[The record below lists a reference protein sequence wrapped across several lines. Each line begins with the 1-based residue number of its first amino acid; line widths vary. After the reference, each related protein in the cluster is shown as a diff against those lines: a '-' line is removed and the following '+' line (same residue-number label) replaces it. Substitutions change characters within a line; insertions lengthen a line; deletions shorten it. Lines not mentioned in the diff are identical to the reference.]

1 MEPATS
7 PLKSKTLW
15 TNVIMAAGTAVVQE
29 VTKSLDPATVGVV
42 FAVVNGLLRLVTKRP
57 IKLG

>member
-1 MEPATS
+1 MEQATS

-15 TNVIMAAGTAVVQE
+15 VNVVLAAGTAVLQE
-29 VTKSLDPATVGVV
+29 VTKTLDPTTVGVV
-42 FAVVNGLLRLVTKRP
+42 FAIVNGVLRLVTKRP